1 MTASVCFA
9 ARGSPS
15 ADLLLSVQNVS
26 CGLLEWC
33 DQHEAQGNPQ
43 YYKVQST
50 GTVHVLEWSDVAPNT
65 ELV

>member
-15 ADLLLSVQNVS
+15 ADLLLSMQNVS

-33 DQHEAQGNPQ
+33 DQHEAEGNPQ
-43 YYKVQST
+43 CIVGST
-50 GTVHVLEWSDVAPNT
+50 LACA
-65 ELV
+65 LA